1 MTTFAWTAG
10 LLAVAGLLPALL
22 VLRRRLAVVVVSG
35 LSMEPT
41 FHAGDRLL
49 VRRARLTGISAGD
62 VVVFETP
69 DWLETGEPLPP
80 ERRWMVKRA
89 VALPGDPVPDSVR
102 PVVPDHRVAPDRLV
116 VLGDNPSASFDSRQ
130 CGLIDGGT
138 LLGVVLRRLS

>member
-1 MTTFAWTAG
+1 MTMLAWTAG
-10 LLAVAGLLPALL
+10 LLAVAGLLPSLL

-49 VRRARLTGISAGD
+49 VRRTGLARISPGD

-69 DWLETGEPLPP
+69 DWLGTGEPLPP

-102 PVVPDHRVAPDRLV
+102 AAVPDRRVAPDRLV

-130 CGLIDGGT
+130 CGLIDGDT
-138 LLGVVLRRLS
+138 LLGVVLRRLA